1 MKYRDLSL
9 RKRLGLEI
17 QRKMQQQIVADHPL
31 YQLFWECT
39 LRCNLHCRHCGSDCK
54 TVAGHQ
60 DMPSEDFVRV
70 LDSIAAKTDS
80 RQVFVII
87 TGGEPLVREDIVECC
102 QAIYDHGFPW
112 GMVTNGL
119 YLTPSLLNQLV
130 DAGMHAM
137 TISLDGL
144 EENHNWM
151 RGNKDSFRAVSDA
164 IDMLHDYPHVV
175 WDIVTCATEHNFD
188 ELPALRDFLIEKG
201 VSSWRLLDVFP
212 VGRAAQ
218 MPEVMLTDGHFRDL
232 LEFISETRRNYPI
245 HTAYGCEGFVGNYEM
260 DVRDYSFFC
269 KAGITVGSVLIDGS
283 ISACSSIRSDYHQ
296 GNIYK
301 DDFMD
306 VWENRFELY
315 RDRSWMKRDDCAACN
330 MFRYCKGSGMHLRD
344 NDGKLLQ
351 CHIRRLMAAEG
362 KTI

>member
-1 MKYRDLSL
+1 MKYRGLSL

-17 QRKMQQQIVADHPL
+17 QRKIQQHLIADHPL

-54 TVAGHQ
+54 TVVGHE
-60 DMPSEDFVRV
+60 DMPLEDFIRV

-80 RQVFVII
+80 RQVFIII

-102 QAIYDHGFPW
+102 RAIREHGFPW

-119 YLTPSLLNQLV
+119 YLTPELLHQLV

-164 IDMLHDYPHVV
+164 IDLLREEPNIV
-175 WDIVTCATEHNFD
+175 WDIVTCATEHNFS
-188 ELPALRDFLIEKG
+188 ELPALRDFLIDKG
-201 VSSWRLLDVFP
+201 VPSWRLLDVFP
-212 VGRAAQ
+212 VGRAATT
-218 MPEVMLTDGHFRDL
+218 PEVLLSDKHYRQL
-232 LEFISETRRNYPI
+232 LEFIRETRRKGSI
-245 HTAYGCEGFVGNYEM
+245 RTAYGCEGFVGEFEL
-260 DVRDYSFFC
+260 DVRDYGFFC

-296 GNIYK
+296 GNIYE

-306 VWENRFELY
+306 VWENRFQLY
-315 RDRSWMKRDDCAACN
+315 RDRKWMHKEDCGECN

-344 NDGKLLQ
+344 GDGKLLQ
-351 CHIRRLMAAEG
+351 CHVQRLLRAEHP
-362 KTI
+362 

>member
-1 MKYRDLSL
+1 MKYRGLSL

-54 TVAGHQ
+54 TVAGQQ
-60 DMPSEDFVRV
+60 DMPIEDFTRV
-70 LDSIAAKTDS
+70 LDSIAAKTNHKK
-80 RQVFVII
+80 VFVII

-102 QAIYDHGFPW
+102 QAIHDHGFSW
-112 GMVTNGL
+112 GMVTNAL
-119 YLTPSLLNQLV
+119 YLTPTLLKQLV
-130 DAGMHAM
+130 DAGMGAM

-144 EENHNWM
+144 EDNHNWM

-164 IDMLHDYPHVV
+164 IDMLHDYPYVV
-175 WDIVTCATEHNFD
+175 WDIVTCATERNIN
-188 ELPALRDFLIEKG
+188 ELPALREWLIKKG

-212 VGRAAQ
+212 VGRAAKT
-218 MPEVMLTDGHFRDL
+218 PEVLLSDQHFKEL
-232 LEFISETRRNYPI
+232 LEFISDTRRKGLIN
-245 HTAYGCEGFVGNYEM
+245 TAYGCEGFVGNYEM

-296 GNIYK
+296 GNIYE

-315 RDRSWMKRDDCAACN
+315 RDRSWMKRDGCADCN

-344 NDGKLLQ
+344 GEGRLLQ
-351 CHIRRLMAAEG
+351 CHLERLME
-362 KTI
+362 

>member
-1 MKYRDLSL
+1 MKYRGLSL
-9 RKRLGLEI
+9 RKRMGLEI
-17 QRKMQQQIVADHPL
+17 QRKIQQQLIADHPL

-54 TVAGHQ
+54 TVAGHE
-60 DMPSEDFVRV
+60 DMPLEDFIRV

-80 RQVFVII
+80 RQVFIII

-102 QAIYDHGFPW
+102 RAIRDHGFPW

-119 YLTPSLLNQLV
+119 YLTPELLHQLV

-164 IDMLHDYPHVV
+164 IDLLREEPNIV
-175 WDIVTCATEHNFD
+175 WDIVTCATEHNFS
-188 ELPALRDFLIEKG
+188 ELPALRDFLIDKG
-201 VSSWRLLDVFP
+201 VPSWRLLDVFP
-212 VGRAAQ
+212 VGRAATT
-218 MPEVMLTDGHFRDL
+218 PEVLLSDKHYRQL
-232 LEFISETRRNYPI
+232 LEFIRKTRRKGSI
-245 HTAYGCEGFVGNYEM
+245 RTAYGCEGFVGEFEL
-260 DVRDYSFFC
+260 DVRDYGFFC

-296 GNIYK
+296 GNIYE

-306 VWENRFELY
+306 VWENRFLLY
-315 RDRSWMKRDDCAACN
+315 RDRKWMHKEDCGECN

-344 NDGKLLQ
+344 GDGKLLQ
-351 CHIRRLMAAEG
+351 CHVQRLLRAEHP
-362 KTI
+362 

>member
-1 MKYRDLSL
+1 MTYRGLSI
-9 RKRLGLEI
+9 RKRLALEI

-54 TVAGHQ
+54 TVAGFE
-60 DMPSEDFVRV
+60 DMPIADFIKV

-80 RQVFVII
+80 RKVFVII
-87 TGGEPLVREDIVECC
+87 TGGEPLMREDIVECC
-102 QAIYDHGFPW
+102 RAIHDHGFPW
-112 GMVTNGL
+112 GMVTNAL
-119 YLTPSLLNQLV
+119 DLTPTLLRQLV

-144 EENHNWM
+144 EDNHNWM

-164 IDMLHDYPHVV
+164 IDMLKKEPTVV
-175 WDIVTCATEHNFD
+175 WDIVTCATEHNFN
-188 ELPALRDFLIEKG
+188 ELPSLRDWLIAKG

-212 VGRAAQ
+212 VGRAAHT
-218 MPEVMLTDGHFRDL
+218 PEVLLSDDHFRSL
-232 LEFISETRRNYPI
+232 LDFIKETRHDGRL
-245 HTAYGCEGFVGNYEM
+245 HAAYGCEGFVGSYEM

-283 ISACSSIRSDYHQ
+283 ISACSSIRANYHQ
-296 GNIYK
+296 GNIYE
-301 DDFMD
+301 DNFME
-306 VWENRFELY
+306 VWENRFEVY
-315 RDRSWMKRDDCAACN
+315 RNRDWMRRGDCAECN

-344 NDGKLLQ
+344 SDGNLLQ
-351 CHIRRLMAAEG
+351 CHLKRLT
-362 KTI
+362 KS